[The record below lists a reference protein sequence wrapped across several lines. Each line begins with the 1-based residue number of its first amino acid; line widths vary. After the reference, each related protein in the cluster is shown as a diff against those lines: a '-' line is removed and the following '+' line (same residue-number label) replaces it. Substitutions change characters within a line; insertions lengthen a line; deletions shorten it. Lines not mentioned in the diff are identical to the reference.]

1 MTIVNQQEPLS
12 ITLYGIPN
20 CTSVKKA
27 RAWLDA
33 SGLAYQFHDYKKLSI
48 DALTLKRWC
57 DEFGYEFLI
66 NKRGT
71 TWRKLLNIQQ
81 QELNEKKAIKLMQ
94 SQPSLIKRP
103 LLDTGK
109 NRLLGFDESSYHS
122 FLKLAQRRN

>member
-71 TWRKLLNIQQ
+71 TWRKLLNSQQ

-94 SQPSLIKRP
+94 SQPSLIK
-103 LLDTGK
+103 K
-109 NRLLGFDESSYHS
+109 NKQNEQTQ
-122 FLKLAQRRN
+122 KNKKN